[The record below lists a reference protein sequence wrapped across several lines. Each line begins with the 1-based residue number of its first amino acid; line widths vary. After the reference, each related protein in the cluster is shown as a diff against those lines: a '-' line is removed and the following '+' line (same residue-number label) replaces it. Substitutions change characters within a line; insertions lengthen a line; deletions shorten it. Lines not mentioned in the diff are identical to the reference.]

1 VTNELKL
8 TDRYLIGIKQ
18 IDTQHQVLV
27 DLLNKLHKAILTKG
41 SEEEVKDII
50 NQFVDYTVYH
60 FKEEEIL
67 MMNNGYPKLQS
78 HIKIHEK
85 IVANVSKVLKD
96 FENSRFLRFKFFTLA
111 MDVLM
116 NHIEIEDNK
125 FAKYMEEKESIT

>member
-1 VTNELKL
+1 MTNELQL
-8 TDRYLIGIKQ
+8 TNRYLIGIKQ

>member
-8 TDRYLIGIKQ
+8 TDRYLIGIEQ

-27 DLLNKLHKAILTKG
+27 DLLNKLHFSILQKG
-41 SEEEVKDII
+41 TEDEVKDII
-50 NQFVDYTVYH
+50 NQFVDYTMYH
-60 FKEEEIL
+60 FKEEETL
-67 MMNNGYPKLQS
+67 MLNNGYPNLQS

-85 IVANVSKVLKD
+85 IVANVGKVLKD

-125 FAKYMEEKESIT
+125 FAKYMKEKNSTK

>member
-1 VTNELKL
+1 VTNELQL
-8 TDRYLIGIKQ
+8 TNRYLIGIKQ